1 MKPTPSFLDELKLA
15 ADKTSTAEDEIRR
28 EAAQRIK
35 ALEVER
41 AYAFR
46 RLNIMRAIAEVV
58 ATAEGEE
65 IGVAAATAVL
75 RAKLGWSND
84 SEARDEV
91 VTRFAPVAQAMY
103 ASLSPVES
111 LSSVESLS
119 PEMET
124 PRGKEPAQENQQA
137 PDVLGA
143 LTQFEHWYTE
153 THRAAFWVLF
163 ENYMPETPRV
173 DF

>member
-1 MKPTPSFLDELKLA
+1 MIPTPSFLDELKFA
-15 ADKTSTAEDEIRR
+15 ADRTATAEEEIRR

-46 RLNIMRAIAEVV
+46 RLNLMRSIAEVV

-75 RAKLGWSND
+75 RAKLGWSDD
-84 SEARDEV
+84 SEARDAV
-91 VTRFAPVAQAMY
+91 VTRFAPVAVAMY
-103 ASLSPVES
+103 ASLSPEI
-111 LSSVESLS
+111 
-119 PEMET
+119 ET
-124 PRGKEPAQENQQA
+124 PAGKEPAPQ
-137 PDVLGA
+137 PDVLAA
-143 LTQFEHWYTE
+143 LTEFERWYAA
-153 THRAAFWVLF
+153 THPVAFWVLF

>member
-1 MKPTPSFLDELKLA
+1 MKPTPSFLDELKSA
-15 ADKTSTAEDEIRR
+15 ADKMAAAEDEIRR

-35 ALEVER
+35 ALEIER

-91 VTRFAPVAQAMY
+91 VTRFAPVARAMY

-111 LSSVESLS
+111 LS
-119 PEMET
+119 PEIET
-124 PRGKEPAQENQQA
+124 PPGKEPAQENQQA

-143 LTQFEHWYTE
+143 LTQFERWYAE
-153 THRAAFWVLF
+153 THPGAFWVLF

>member
-1 MKPTPSFLDELKLA
+1 MKDTAMKPTPSFLDELKCA
-15 ADKTSTAEDEIRR
+15 ADKTATAEDEIRR

-41 AYAFR
+41 AFAFR
-46 RLNIMRAIAEVV
+46 RLNLMRAIAEVV
-58 ATAEGEE
+58 AGAEGEE
-65 IGVAAATAVL
+65 IAVAAATAVL
-75 RAKLGWSND
+75 RAKLGWSSD

-91 VTRFAPVAQAMY
+91 ITRFAPVAVAMY
-103 ASLSPVES
+103 ASLSPEI
-111 LSSVESLS
+111 
-119 PEMET
+119 ET
-124 PRGKEPAQENQQA
+124 PSGQEPAQEKIQV

-143 LTQFEHWYTE
+143 LTEFERWYAE
-153 THRAAFWVLF
+153 MHPVAFWVLF

>member
-1 MKPTPSFLDELKLA
+1 MKPVSSFLDELKLA

-46 RLNIMRAIAEVV
+46 RLNLMRSIAEVV

-75 RAKLGWSND
+75 RAKLGWSSD

-91 VTRFAPVAQAMY
+91 VTRFAPVAVAMY
-103 ASLSPVES
+103 ASLSPEI
-111 LSSVESLS
+111 
-119 PEMET
+119 ET
-124 PRGKEPAQENQQA
+124 PPGQESTPL

-143 LTQFEHWYTE
+143 LTEFERWYAE
-153 THRAAFWVLF
+153 THPVAFWVLF

>member
-1 MKPTPSFLDELKLA
+1 MKPASSFLDELKLA

-28 EAAQRIK
+28 EMAERIK

-46 RLNIMRAIAEVV
+46 RLNLMRAIAEVV

-75 RAKLGWSND
+75 RARLGWSSD

-91 VTRFAPVAQAMY
+91 ITRFAPVAIAMY
-103 ASLSPVES
+103 ASLSPEI
-111 LSSVESLS
+111 
-119 PEMET
+119 ET
-124 PRGKEPAQENQQA
+124 PSGQQPAPE
-137 PDVLGA
+137 PDVLAA
-143 LTQFEHWYTE
+143 LTEFERWYAE
-153 THRAAFWVLF
+153 THPVAFWVLF

>member
-1 MKPTPSFLDELKLA
+1 MTPTPSFLDELKVA
-15 ADKTSTAEDEIRR
+15 AEKTSTAEDEIRR

-35 ALEVER
+35 TLEVER

-46 RLNIMRAIAEVV
+46 RLNLMRAIAEVV
-58 ATAEGEE
+58 AAAEGEE

-75 RAKLGWSND
+75 RAKLGWSSD

-91 VTRFAPVAQAMY
+91 ITRFAPVAIAMY
-103 ASLSPVES
+103 ASLSPEIEAAS
-111 LSSVESLS
+111 GQ
-119 PEMET
+119 PA
-124 PRGKEPAQENQQA
+124 PR

-143 LTQFEHWYTE
+143 LTEFERWYAE
-153 THRAAFWVLF
+153 THPVAFWVLF

>member
-1 MKPTPSFLDELKLA
+1 MEPTPSFLDELKLA

-103 ASLSPVES
+103 ASLSPEI
-111 LSSVESLS
+111 ETAPGQQPA
-119 PEMET
+119 PEL
-124 PRGKEPAQENQQA
+124 
-137 PDVLGA
+137 DVLGA
-143 LTQFEHWYTE
+143 LTQFERWYTE

>member
-1 MKPTPSFLDELKLA
+1 MKRTPSFLDDLKLA
-15 ADKTSTAEDEIRR
+15 ADKTATAEDEIRR
-28 EAAQRIK
+28 EVAQRIK

-46 RLNIMRAIAEVV
+46 RLNLMRAIAEVV

-75 RAKLGWSND
+75 RAKLGWSSD

-91 VTRFAPVAQAMY
+91 ITRFAPVAVAMY
-103 ASLSPVES
+103 ASLSPEI
-111 LSSVESLS
+111 
-119 PEMET
+119 ET
-124 PRGKEPAQENQQA
+124 PPGQESAQESA
-137 PDVLGA
+137 PVPDVLVE
-143 LTQFEHWYTE
+143 LTAFERWYAE
-153 THRAAFWVLF
+153 THPVAFWVLF

>member
-1 MKPTPSFLDELKLA
+1 MKPASSFLDELKLA

-28 EAAQRIK
+28 EMADRIK

-46 RLNIMRAIAEVV
+46 RLNLMRAIAEVV

-75 RAKLGWSND
+75 RARLGWSSD

-91 VTRFAPVAQAMY
+91 ITRFAPVAIAMY
-103 ASLSPVES
+103 ASLSPEI
-111 LSSVESLS
+111 
-119 PEMET
+119 ET
-124 PRGKEPAQENQQA
+124 PSGQQPAPE
-137 PDVLGA
+137 PDVLAA
-143 LTQFEHWYTE
+143 LTEFERWYAE
-153 THRAAFWVLF
+153 THPVAFWVLF

>member
-1 MKPTPSFLDELKLA
+1 MIPTPSFLDELKLA
-15 ADKTSTAEDEIRR
+15 ADRTATAEDEIRR

-46 RLNIMRAIAEVV
+46 RLNLMRAVAEVV

-75 RAKLGWSND
+75 RAKLGWSDD
-84 SEARDEV
+84 SEARDAV
-91 VTRFAPVAQAMY
+91 VTRFAPVAVAMY

-111 LSSVESLS
+111 RSPVEGVS
-119 PEMET
+119 PVAET
-124 PRGKEPAQENQQA
+124 PTGEEPAPQ

-143 LTQFEHWYTE
+143 LTEFERWYAQ
-153 THRAAFWVLF
+153 THPVAFWVLF

>member
-1 MKPTPSFLDELKLA
+1 MTLMKDNAMKPTPSFLDELKLA

-46 RLNIMRAIAEVV
+46 RLNLMRAIAEVV

-103 ASLSPVES
+103 ASLSPVEN
-111 LSSVESLS
+111 LS
-119 PEMET
+119 PEIET
-124 PRGKEPAQENQQA
+124 PPGKDTASA

-143 LTQFEHWYTE
+143 LTEFERWYAE
-153 THRAAFWVLF
+153 THPVAFWVLF
-163 ENYMPETPRV
+163 ENYMPETPVV

>member
-1 MKPTPSFLDELKLA
+1 MTPTPSFLDELKLA

-46 RLNIMRAIAEVV
+46 RLNLMRAIAEVV

-75 RAKLGWSND
+75 RAKLGWSSD

-91 VTRFAPVAQAMY
+91 ITRFAPVAVAMY
-103 ASLSPVES
+103 ASLSPEI
-111 LSSVESLS
+111 
-119 PEMET
+119 ET
-124 PRGKEPAQENQQA
+124 PSGQEPALQ

-143 LTQFEHWYTE
+143 LAEFERWYAG
-153 THRAAFWVLF
+153 THPVAFWVLF

>member
-1 MKPTPSFLDELKLA
+1 MTPTPSFLDELKLA
-15 ADKTSTAEDEIRR
+15 ADKTATAEDEIRR
-28 EAAQRIK
+28 EAAQRIA

-46 RLNIMRAIAEVV
+46 RLNLMRAIAEVV

-75 RAKLGWSND
+75 RTKLGWSSD

-91 VTRFAPVAQAMY
+91 ITRFAPVAVAMY
-103 ASLSPVES
+103 ASLSPVI
-111 LSSVESLS
+111 
-119 PEMET
+119 ET
-124 PRGKEPAQENQQA
+124 PAGQGLAQENQQA
-137 PDVLGA
+137 PDVLAA
-143 LTQFEHWYTE
+143 LTEFERWYAE
-153 THRAAFWVLF
+153 THPVAFWVLF